1 MSWGMAWP
9 YLPNYIRLLG
19 GTMLFVAMLSVLFN
33 LTSSLGQYLWGR
45 FSDSSGRRKP
55 FVLLGLC
62 SSAVFFL
69 LIGMAGSA
77 TVVLLLRAF
86 QGFFVSSQ
94 TPAVSALVSELS
106 ENVGRGFGVFNLFS
120 NIGFMLGNF
129 AGGIIVSVF
138 PVNYVFFFST
148 IPVLISFV
156 MISLFREEVKKA
168 KDFRPL
174 FRYDR
179 PGRTVFSW
187 RRATEFFHRN
197 RNIVIFTVSTFIL
210 MLSSGMV
217 YSYLSLLLE
226 RRFGEDFVGYYY
238 GLDGLAASFLI
249 YPFGYLADRF
259 GSKIVILFG
268 SLLYVLT
275 FYLYSIASTVPAIV
289 VTAMISGTKWAS
301 YFNSIN
307 TYVARMSTREERA
320 TALGFMNSGIAMG
333 WVVGP
338 LIGAFIVSRAGL
350 EGLMLLS
357 TIPVV
362 VSMAI
367 LAFVKNDRGYVDGK
381 KVN

>member
-1 MSWGMAWP
+1 MAWP

-138 PVNYVFFFST
+138 PVNYVFFFSA
-148 IPVLISFV
+148 IPVLVSFV
-156 MISLFREEVKKA
+156 MISLFREEVKKT